1 MGAMRVREVLF
12 SSGVCRDGNQMSRSG
27 NIRWLQIYQRQM
39 VNFSGPAVL
48 YGLAKGRMSL

>member
-48 YGLAKGRMSL
+48 YG